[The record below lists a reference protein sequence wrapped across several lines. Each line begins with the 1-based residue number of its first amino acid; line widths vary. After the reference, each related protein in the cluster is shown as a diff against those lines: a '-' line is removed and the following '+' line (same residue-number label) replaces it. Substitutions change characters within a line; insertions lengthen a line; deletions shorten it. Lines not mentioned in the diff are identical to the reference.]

1 MSEILSNTGV
11 KLWSETDY
19 NELWLTI
26 FDQLTGQGGKSNI
39 RLIDEAIGKIN
50 VALDGYKFE
59 FSSDEDRLYISKG
72 DSKLPVSLI
81 DSNGHVATKV
91 DGTTITIDENGVIKG
106 VPVDDALSEESTNPL
121 QNKVITGELKSIKS
135 KMGTD
140 ESAIKQNTSDI
151 TSNTKRIEA
160 NERAISTLNGTGD
173 GSVKKAVSDGIAEVV
188 AGAPEDFDTLKEM
201 SDWIDSHES
210 SASAMNSQIQNN
222 KKAIDNHALNGDV
235 HVTPE
240 NKTNWNKVS
249 EKLDKTG
256 DASNVTTEFTT
267 ATTRS
272 NLTTK
277 EKLSTSLGKIAK
289 WFSDLK
295 TVAFSGSYNDLSDKP
310 IVDANI
316 SSTSTN
322 PVQNKVV
329 KNALDHK
336 LNGYTVTYTVPANTG
351 GWHKIAQISD
361 YFNFDL
367 YAGGGW
373 FSASKSIAHFQI
385 QNIHGKIRI
394 VQLSGKVLPNA
405 NNGIAKIRMVRVSDD
420 VDTWILE
427 EYSPSSINPE
437 VYTFTMAG
445 SLKLTPLDGSVDST
459 TSFKDS
465 VVLDVLD
472 IPTGHVITTGSV
484 DSAMSDTSEHPV
496 QNKVIKAYVDKKA
509 SENVDFSTSTS
520 KLLNDS
526 IEAPML
532 VTNATKNLFDAR
544 ILNTTPTSVSS
555 NTKYSVSEGSITVSA
570 VSKNTAF
577 VQVYWR
583 VPIEKFGLSAGDKVF
598 FSIEIDT
605 SGANINGEQR
615 VYLYQMS
622 NENDGSKKVIL
633 IPGKEQGKL
642 DLIDDTDI
650 ILLFR
655 LNQNTDYNEVGQFF
669 TVKNIQI
676 EKSSAVTNYVPY
688 DGYEIKSCGKN
699 LVTPTYATITLNG
712 ITCTNNG
719 DGTYTFNGTAT
730 DSIFFNINKNISIN
744 KGTKYKVVC
753 FKDEDYIQNKIT
765 SCVRRVDTTAE
776 YVFDNGTF
784 VSDAENC
791 WLWIR
796 IVKGVTVSNLVA
808 KPIIT
813 TDLDA
818 TYDDFEPYKDGG
830 TVQITPSTEFPLL
843 GLKSFDGETN
853 IISPGNV
860 EVTYAK
866 SDSGAAIVD
875 TLKKSVSD
883 GKTKVANAIT
893 GKGVKT
899 ATDAT
904 FDVMAENISKID
916 TEAHGATLSVVTS
929 DKELFGKTVT
939 LTLKDGST
947 GSQRKTVF
955 SSNGKCSFVVQ
966 KPGTYTVA
974 CGADAHEDVTVT
986 SDNVLNKTTMVVALV
1001 VLKIVTF
1008 ANGTDEEIAKMIQ
1021 AHYNNKINIA
1031 DYWAVGDTR
1040 SVSLS
1045 AMSSAMVGESHRAQ
1059 TVQFVIADFEHD
1071 TLASGIGPHSKAAI
1085 TLLQKDCLMDAANAS
1100 NPSANGSNNTEN
1112 GYMSSRQSNEGG
1124 WDACSRRGWCNNI
1137 YFNALPTAWR
1147 SMVKTVN
1154 KKTSVGNNSST
1165 IETVQD
1171 KIFLPSE
1178 IEIFGSTIYSFA
1190 GEGAQYQYYKNA
1202 KANRYKDPRWT
1213 STYVSS
1219 MYFTRSPN
1227 NNTTSY
1233 CIVNASGN
1241 ANTRYADTTA
1251 GIAPMMCV

>member
-1 MSEILSNTGV
+1 MTKTKYYDLQMDDSQDNYDVEVVNANL
-11 KLWSETDY
+11 K
-19 NELWLTI
+19 
-26 FDQLTGQGGKSNI
+26 K
-39 RLIDEAIGKIN
+39 IDEQMKTREN
-50 VALDGYKFE
+50 
-59 FSSDEDRLYISKG
+59 
-72 DSKLPVSLI
+72 
-81 DSNGHVATKV
+81 AT
-91 DGTTITIDENGVIKG
+91 
-106 VPVDDALSEESTNPL
+106 DALQEP
-121 QNKVITGELKSIKS
+121 
-135 KMGTD
+135 
-140 ESAIKQNTSDI
+140 
-151 TSNTKRIEA
+151 
-160 NERAISTLNGTGD
+160 
-173 GSVKKAVSDGIAEVV
+173 
-188 AGAPEDFDTLKEM
+188 
-201 SDWIDSHES
+201 
-210 SASAMNSQIQNN
+210 
-222 KKAIDNHALNGDV
+222 
-235 HVTPE
+235 
-240 NKTNWNKVS
+240 
-249 EKLDKTG
+249 
-256 DASNVTTEFTT
+256 EFTV
-267 ATTRS
+267 ADKRENIAS
-272 NLTTK
+272 K
-277 EKLSTSLGKIAK
+277 EKMPKILGKIAK

-351 GWHKIAQISD
+351 GWRKIAQISD

-367 YAGGGW
+367 YTNGGW
-373 FSASKSIAHFQI
+373 FSASKSMAHFQI

-472 IPTGHVITTGSV
+472 IPTGHVITTGAV
-484 DSAMSDTSEHPV
+484 DNTMSDTSEHPV

-544 ILNTTPTSVSS
+544 ILNTTPTSVNS

-570 VSKNTAF
+570 VSKNTSF

-583 VPIEKFGLSAGDKVF
+583 APIEKLGLSVGDKVF

-615 VYLYQMS
+615 VYLYQTS

-633 IPGKEQGKL
+633 SPGKEQGKL
-642 DLIDDTDI
+642 DVIDDTDI
-650 ILLFR
+650 VLLFR

-699 LVTPTYATITLNG
+699 LVKPILKNITVKGVTYTS
-712 ITCTNNG
+712 NG
-719 DGTYTFNGTAT
+719 DGTYTVNGTAT
-730 DSIFFNINKNISIN
+730 GGYADRTIGFIDSDILAHIKKRNESLFVPPIAKNAGVQVILVNDGSTGI
-744 KGTKYKVVC
+744 
-753 FKDEDYIQNKIT
+753 DRWDYRVSTVGKTLT
-765 SCVRRVDTTAE
+765 SKEVKALTGELKLIVE
-776 YVFDNGTF
+776 EG
-784 VSDAENC
+784 VS
-791 WLWIR
+791 
-796 IVKGVTVSNLVA
+796 VSNLLI
-808 KPIIT
+808 KPMPT
-813 TDLDA
+813 TDFSA
-818 TYDDFEPYKDGG
+818 TYDEFEPYQES

-866 SDSGAAIVD
+866 SESGAAIVD

-893 GKGVKT
+893 DKGVET

-904 FDVMAENISKID
+904 FDVLAENISKID

-1008 ANGTDEEIAKMIQ
+1008 ANGTGAEIAKMIK
-1021 AHYNNKINIA
+1021 AHYNNKINIT
-1031 DYWAVGDTR
+1031 DYWSVGDTR
-1040 SVSLS
+1040 TVSLS
-1045 AMSSAMVGESHRAQ
+1045 SMVATTVGEPHRQ
-1059 TVQFVIADFEHD
+1059 QSVEFVIGGFDHD
-1071 TLASGIGPHSKAAI
+1071 DLTNSINNHTKAAV
-1085 TLLQKDCLMDAANAS
+1085 TLLQKDCLMDTS
-1100 NPSANGSNNTEN
+1100 TDYGTKNGSENTEN
-1112 GYMSSRQSNEGG
+1112 GYMSSRRSNEGG
-1124 WDACSRRGWCNNI
+1124 WNSCGRRGWCNDT
-1137 YFNALPTAWR
+1137 YFYALPQTFR
-1147 SMVKTVN
+1147 ELIKTVN
-1154 KKTSVGNNSST
+1154 KKPSVGNNSST

-1171 KIFLPSE
+1171 KVFLASE
-1178 IEIFGSTIYSFA
+1178 IEIFGSTSYSFA
-1190 GEGAQYQYYKNA
+1190 GEGTQYQYYKNA
-1202 KANRYKDPRWT
+1202 IANRYKMPRWDGQN
-1213 STYVSS
+1213 VSDI
-1219 MYFTRSPN
+1219 YLTRSPAN
-1227 NNTTSY
+1227 NNTTNFCVVIANGAPNTHY
-1233 CIVNASGN
+1233 ANA
-1241 ANTRYADTTA
+1241 TA
-1251 GIAPMMCV
+1251 GIAPCVCL